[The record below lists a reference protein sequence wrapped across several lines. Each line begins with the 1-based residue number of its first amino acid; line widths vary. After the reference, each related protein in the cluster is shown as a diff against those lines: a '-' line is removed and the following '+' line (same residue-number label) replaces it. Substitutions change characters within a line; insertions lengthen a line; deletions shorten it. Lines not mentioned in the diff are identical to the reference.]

1 LNTKSGSLRLSKIKF
16 YSGFD
21 TTKGTIPLEIE
32 LGKVLILVGPNNSG
46 KSLALREIEQWC
58 SGQDN
63 ARKVVDKID
72 INYPNDGEE
81 ALQLLREFE
90 TQPPDN
96 QLPQPGQIW
105 VGQHVF
111 NPGQGARHT
120 QINVESFKT
129 QIQNRVLSNLR
140 SSLSVFYTVR
150 LDGRNRFSLVD
161 DKSTGDLQRLPQNHL
176 WALFRDEVSRQ
187 RVRKE
192 TQEAFNLYFV
202 IDPTGMNIFRIR
214 LSTRAPTSASE
225 EQGLDEA
232 ARNFHSKAAHIMEF
246 SDGVQAFVGL
256 LSAVLSLKHKI
267 ILLDEPE
274 AFLHP
279 SLARRL
285 GKSMSTIAAER
296 DASLVVA
303 THSAEF
309 VMGCLQ
315 NEKNTSVVR
324 LTYDNNKATARMMN
338 SQDLA
343 DLMHDPLLRSTG
355 ELRALFHRA
364 VIVGESDTDRAF
376 YDEINRRLE
385 LKERGIK
392 DALFLN
398 GQNKQTIYRLI
409 EPLRRLGIPAV
420 AVVDLDIIKE
430 SGSNWYNLI
439 KACKVDESEWKD
451 LDSLRDKINEAFG
464 QKIGSRTEDLMKS
477 QGLNALDLTE
487 KELGEILLDK
497 LAKYGM
503 FLVPEGEVESW
514 LRHLNVSG
522 HGSDWLVK
530 IFSII
535 GQNEE
540 DSNYLKPSSDD
551 VWEFLDNISSW
562 IQDANRLG
570 T

>member
-1 LNTKSGSLRLSKIKF
+1 
-16 YSGFD
+16 
-21 TTKGTIPLEIE
+21 
-32 LGKVLILVGPNNSG
+32 
-46 KSLALREIEQWC
+46 
-58 SGQDN
+58 
-63 ARKVVDKID
+63 
-72 INYPNDGEE
+72 
-81 ALQLLREFE
+81 
-90 TQPPDN
+90 
-96 QLPQPGQIW
+96 
-105 VGQHVF
+105 
-111 NPGQGARHT
+111 
-120 QINVESFKT
+120 
-129 QIQNRVLSNLR
+129 
-140 SSLSVFYTVR
+140 
-150 LDGRNRFSLVD
+150 LVD